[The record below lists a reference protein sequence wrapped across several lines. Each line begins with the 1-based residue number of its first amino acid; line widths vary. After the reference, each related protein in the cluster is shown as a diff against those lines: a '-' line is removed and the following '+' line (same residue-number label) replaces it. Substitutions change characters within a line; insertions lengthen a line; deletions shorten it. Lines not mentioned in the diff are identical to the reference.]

1 MKKWLLLVGVVI
13 IVISIVAFNSK
24 FYYPSLP
31 VNSVSKKEV
40 LESLNDSS
48 KEIVKIAEENGY
60 DWFITRN
67 EQGKAY
73 ENLKRMVSEK
83 EWQFKNQ
90 EGSGFFFEKDDK
102 KLIATTE
109 MWTGNYVIVQIRKN

>member
-31 VNSVSKKEV
+31 VNSVSKREV

-83 EWQFKNQ
+83 GWQFKNQ